1 MRERSRLAKPLSACS
16 AFPRTQNI
24 FLFTVYPFRV
34 YGFLSLRFT
43 SVSCRLN
50 TVSPV
55 VASDFVGSYVVFP
68 DFKSFLFS
76 TRYVIVS
83 LLLRTMQFFV
93 VVNFVWL
100 CFVGISGHVVVI
112 SVTKSVLHFSS
123 VYGIVH
129 ASVKGRSENFVKI
142 PLYLS
147 KKLCSHG

>member
-1 MRERSRLAKPLSACS
+1 M
-16 AFPRTQNI
+16 
-24 FLFTVYPFRV
+24 
-34 YGFLSLRFT
+34 
-43 SVSCRLN
+43 
-50 TVSPV
+50 
-55 VASDFVGSYVVFP
+55 VFP

-76 TRYVIVS
+76 NRYVIVS
-83 LLLRTMQFFV
+83 LLLRTMRFFV
-93 VVNFVWL
+93 GMSCVRLRFVE
-100 CFVGISGHVVVI
+100 ISGHVVVI